1 MQLIPTKRFKA
12 DTDFYIR
19 KKKFLKIVTD
29 IKTVT
34 DELEKGN
41 LVGDKLEGLSLREGT
56 AAYKVRVANS
66 STKSGKSN
74 GFRIIYYVV
83 IDEKIY
89 LLSIYSKK
97 DNVRIPNDKQIELMI
112 KNLAEEEQPKEE

>member
-66 STKSGKSN
+66 STKIGKSN

-112 KNLAEEEQPKEE
+112 KNLAEEEKPKEE

>member
-34 DELEKGN
+34 DELEQGN

-112 KNLAEEEQPKEE
+112 KNLAEEEKPKEK

>member
-41 LVGDKLEGLSLREGT
+41 LVGDKLEGLSIREGT

-112 KNLAEEEQPKEE
+112 KNLAEEEKPKEE

>member
-1 MQLIPTKRFKA
+1 M
-12 DTDFYIR
+12 
-19 KKKFLKIVTD
+19 TD

-34 DELEKGN
+34 DELEQGN
-41 LVGDKLEGLSLREGT
+41 LVGDKLDGIPLKEGT

-83 IDEKIY
+83 IEEKIY

-97 DNVRIPNDKQIELMI
+97 DDVRIPNDKQIGLMI
-112 KNLAEEEQPKEE
+112 KNLAEEEPQEEE

>member
-89 LLSIYSKK
+89 LLAIYSKK

-112 KNLAEEEQPKEE
+112 KNLAEEETPKEE

>member
-112 KNLAEEEQPKEE
+112 KNLAEEETPKEE

>member
-112 KNLAEEEQPKEE
+112 KNLAEEEKPKEE

>member
-112 KNLAEEEQPKEE
+112 KNLAEEEKPKEK